1 MEQSIIVEESLQEKN
16 KINKNILK
24 YLGIISIIF
33 IISYVGIRSF
43 NNNYIYNEQISENI
57 YIEGINVSGMT
68 MDEAKKNIDNK
79 YIYKP
84 LKIKYEDKVFTINS
98 SDIDFK
104 YNTDEVV
111 KEAYNYNKTNSYFE
125 NIKRFIE
132 LKKGNSK
139 QFNILALYNENKLN
153 NFVESISKEI
163 NRDVVNAKLYI
174 SDSGAMSKKYSQVGK
189 EVDTSK
195 TIDLIKQALDK
206 KDFTEVNLVVKEIQ
220 PTTSTEMINKVNSVL
235 ATHTTNYKTSSEG
248 RAYNIVKASNSTSD
262 ILLMPGEEFSYNSLT
277 GTRSK
282 ANGYKEAPVIVNGK
296 LEDGIGGGVCQ
307 VSTTIYN
314 AALYSGLD
322 ITQVKN
328 HSLPSKY
335 ADMGKDATVV
345 NGYIDLKFK
354 NPYDYPIY
362 IKNTIHNGNIT
373 STIYGSSLNK
383 NNIKIRTEKSQSGDK
398 DIVKTYRETINSSGN
413 IINTEFIATSV
424 YKRK

>member
-1 MEQSIIVEESLQEKN
+1 MEQSIIIEESLQEKN

-132 LKKGNSK
+132 LKKGNVK

-174 SDSGAMSKKYSQVGK
+174 SDSGAMSKKSSQVGK
-189 EVDTSK
+189 EVDISK

-206 KDFTEVNLVVKEIQ
+206 KDFT
-220 PTTSTEMINKVNSVL
+220 
-235 ATHTTNYKTSSEG
+235 A
-248 RAYNIVKASNSTSD
+248 
-262 ILLMPGEEFSYNSLT
+262 LMPPIPSL
-277 GTRSK
+277 
-282 ANGYKEAPVIVNGK
+282 
-296 LEDGIGGGVCQ
+296 
-307 VSTTIYN
+307 
-314 AALYSGLD
+314 
-322 ITQVKN
+322 
-328 HSLPSKY
+328 
-335 ADMGKDATVV
+335 
-345 NGYIDLKFK
+345 
-354 NPYDYPIY
+354 
-362 IKNTIHNGNIT
+362 
-373 STIYGSSLNK
+373 
-383 NNIKIRTEKSQSGDK
+383 
-398 DIVKTYRETINSSGN
+398 
-413 IINTEFIATSV
+413 
-424 YKRK
+424 

>member
-1 MEQSIIVEESLQEKN
+1 MEQSIIVEKSVQEKN
-16 KINKNILK
+16 KINKNIPK

-132 LKKGNSK
+132 LKKGNVK

-362 IKNTIHNGNIT
+362 IKNTTHNGNIT